1 MKKLSLL
8 IILCLVAA
16 CSPKKDSVRSTRS
29 AGANIGGL
37 GVNQCPNGASNIGA
51 IYDNGQILSSGTF
64 EDRVRALLSATM
76 LPQDVGSI
84 SSMPT
89 DSTGVRFSGKMKL
102 DTNGNVVAAQSII
115 RVDVYD
121 SIWLQN
127 RMSNPNEQ
135 AIQIEFDPAAGA
147 TITGQFNMQS
157 GQGYINLHDQYGD
170 VRFTGTL
177 DAQYF
182 SGTVTF
188 QNTVSVVGS
197 PAQGTLGQFYI
208 LRCGIVY

>member
-16 CSPKKDSVRSTRS
+16 CSPKKESVRSAARS
-29 AGANIGGL
+29 TGADLGGRR
-37 GVNQCPNGASNIGA
+37 VIQCPNGASNIGA
-51 IYDNGQILSSGTF
+51 IYDQSGNL
-64 EDRVRALLSATM
+64 ENQVRALLSATM

-102 DTNGNVVAAQSII
+102 DTNGNVVAAQSK
-115 RVDVYD
+115 VLVEVYD

-127 RMSNPNEQ
+127 RASNPNEK

-182 SGTVTF
+182 SGTVAF
-188 QNTVSVVGS
+188 QNTASVVAES
-197 PAQGTLGQFYI
+197 FTN
-208 LRCGIVY
+208 